1 MNLGLVVRYDIGK
14 LMLQSFEFTTAK
26 ISDTGQISY
35 FEKQGKYL
43 DVELDNNAVL
53 TLVLAATET
62 LESEDNTHPSFLIG
76 KYPVTQKQWYKV
88 MKRLQ
93 DGGNLGWKKP
103 VMVDWVAATEFC
115 DRLSQKEGKEYR
127 LPSESEWEIACRA
140 GSTTIFS
147 FGNILTADLANFGKD
162 FPESYDSS
170 GRLLNLIANVGM
182 FPPNDFGIHD
192 MHGNIWE
199 WCLEKQP
206 NPYPGLRPIRGGA
219 YYSPAESCG
228 CSYQGH
234 FRATHDRQIV
244 GFRVV
249 SSL

>member
-1 MNLGLVVRYDIGK
+1 
-14 LMLQSFEFTTAK
+14 MLQSFEFTTAK

-35 FEKQGKYL
+35 FEKLGKYL
-43 DVELDNNAVL
+43 DVELDANTAL
-53 TLVLAATET
+53 TLVLASTES
-62 LESEDNTHPSFLIG
+62 LELEDNTHSSFLIG
-76 KYPVTQKQWYKV
+76 KYPITQKQWYKV
-88 MKRLQ
+88 MKSFQ
-93 DGGNLGWKKP
+93 YGGNLGFKKP
-103 VMVDWVAATEFC
+103 VMASWVDAMEFC

-127 LPSESEWEIACRA
+127 LPFESEWEIACRA
-140 GSTTIFS
+140 GSKTIFS
-147 FGNILTADLANFGKD
+147 FGNILTTDLANFGKD
-162 FPESYDSS
+162 SSESYYSPKT
-170 GRLLNLIANVGM
+170 LLNPISNVGM

-228 CSYQGH
+228 CSYQGC
-234 FRATHDRQIV
+234 FRVRHTDQVV

>member
-1 MNLGLVVRYDIGK
+1 
-14 LMLQSFEFTTAK
+14 MLQPFEFTTAK

-43 DVELDNNAVL
+43 DIELDANAVI
-53 TLVLAATET
+53 TLVLASTET
-62 LESEDNTHPSFLIG
+62 LESEDNTHLPFLVG
-76 KYPVTQKQWYKV
+76 KYPITQKQWYKV

-93 DGGNLGWKKP
+93 DGGNLGLKKP
-103 VMVDWVAATEFC
+103 VMVSWVAAMEFC

-140 GSTTIFS
+140 GSKTIFS
-147 FGNILTADLANFGKD
+147 FGNTLTPDLANFGKD
-162 FPESYDSS
+162 SS
-170 GRLLNLIANVGM
+170 ITGLAPKKALEPIMDVGM
-182 FPPNDFGIHD
+182 FPPNDFGVHD

-206 NPYPGLRPIRGGA
+206 NPDPGLRPIRGGA

-228 CSYQGH
+228 CSYQGC
-234 FRATHDRQIV
+234 FRVRHTDQVV

>member
-1 MNLGLVVRYDIGK
+1 MLVVRYDIGK
-14 LMLQSFEFTTAK
+14 LMLQSFEFTTAR

-43 DVELDNNAVL
+43 DVELDTNTAL
-53 TLVLAATET
+53 TLVLASTET
-62 LESEDNTHPSFLIG
+62 LESEDNTHSSFLIG
-76 KYPVTQKQWYKV
+76 KYPITQKQWYKV

-93 DGGNLGWKKP
+93 DGGNLGFKKP
-103 VMVDWVAATEFC
+103 VMANWMDAMEFC

-140 GSTTIFS
+140 GSKTIFS
-147 FGNILTADLANFGKD
+147 FGNILTPDLANFGKD
-162 FPESYDSS
+162 HSITGIGYKTTSQP
-170 GRLLNLIANVGM
+170 IMNVGM

-192 MHGNIWE
+192 LHGNIWE

-228 CSYQGH
+228 CSYQGC
-234 FRATHDRQIV
+234 FRYRHTGQVV